1 VTPPAPLS
9 PVAIDATY
17 RAHGASVLRRAWRLL
32 GSEDEAREVLQEVF
46 MSLLEGPGQVR
57 EAQKDGGITA
67 WLYGATT
74 NACLNRLRNARTR
87 ARLLAARGAALEEG
101 AAGQAEDITILRD
114 VLARVP
120 AELASVAVYYYADEM
135 THEEIADVLDCS
147 RRHVG
152 DLLAKLRE
160 SVHAV
165 TESSAREV
173 ES

>member
-17 RAHGASVLRRAWRLL
+17 RAHGASVLRRARRLL
-32 GSEDEAREVLQEVF
+32 GQEDEAREVLQEVF

-57 EAQKDGGITA
+57 QGAGITC
-67 WLYGATT
+67 WLYSATT

-87 ARLLAARGAALEEG
+87 ARLLAARGAGLEEA
-101 AAGQAEDITILRD
+101 AAGCAEDVTILRD

-120 AELASVAVYYYADEM
+120 EELARVAVYYYADEM
-135 THEEIADVLDCS
+135 THEEIAEVLACS

-152 DLLAKLRE
+152 DLLARLRE

-165 TESSAREV
+165 TDSSAREA